1 MGDAGVLV
9 EDGRLAADLVA
20 TLEPQF
26 QDALNHPTRRDILR
40 VLQGARQPRSITDI
54 AAALPQLSRGEISY
68 HAQVL
73 EDSGC
78 VEVDG
83 SRRRPGGQERLLR
96 SAVGDSGQ
104 ALLVLGATERSDREH
119 RRRAAAEPPSS
130 QLTMFRV
137 PRPARTVRL
146 LGRRRREAH

>member
-1 MGDAGVLV
+1 MGDAGVLA

-20 TLEPQF
+20 TLEPQL

-40 VLQGARQPRSITDI
+40 VLQRAKEASSITDI
-54 AAALPQLSRGEISY
+54 VTALPQLSRGEISY

-83 SRRRPGGQERLLR
+83 HRRCPGGQERLLR
-96 SAVGDSGQ
+96 SAVADSGQ

-119 RRRAAAEPPSS
+119 RRRAASDPGAS
-130 QLTMFRV
+130 QLMMFRV
-137 PRPARTVRL
+137 PRPSRTVRL
-146 LGRRRREAH
+146 LSRRRREAH

>member
-1 MGDAGVLV
+1 MGDAGVLSD
-9 EDGRLAADLVA
+9 DGRLAADLVA
-20 TLEPQF
+20 TLEPQL

-40 VLQGARQPRSITDI
+40 VLQRSTQPRSITDI
-54 AAALPQLSRGEISY
+54 VAALPQLGRGEISY

-78 VEVDG
+78 VFVD
-83 SRRRPGGQERLLR
+83 SHRRCPGGQERLLR
-96 SAVGDSGQ
+96 SAVADSGQ
-104 ALLVLGATERSDREH
+104 AMLVLGATERSDREH

-130 QLTMFRV
+130 QLTMFRI
-137 PRPARTVRL
+137 PRPARTIRL

>member
-1 MGDAGVLV
+1 MGDAGVLA

-20 TLEPQF
+20 TLEPQL

-40 VLQGARQPRSITDI
+40 VLQGAKAASSITDI
-54 AAALPQLSRGEISY
+54 VAALPQLSRGEISY

-78 VEVDG
+78 VEVEG
-83 SRRRPGGQERLLR
+83 MRRCPGGQERLLR
-96 SAVGDSGQ
+96 SAVADSGQ

-119 RRRAAAEPPSS
+119 RRRMGTEPGAT
-130 QLTMFRV
+130 QLTMFRM
-137 PRPARTVRL
+137 PRPGRTVRL

>member
-1 MGDAGVLV
+1 MGDAGVLA

-20 TLEPQF
+20 TLEPKL

-40 VLQGARQPRSITDI
+40 VLQGAGKPRSITDI
-54 AAALPQLSRGEISY
+54 VGALPQLTRGEINY

-73 EDSGC
+73 QDSGC

-83 SRRRPGGQERLLR
+83 SRRCPGGEERLLR
-96 SAVGDSGQ
+96 SAVADSGQ

-119 RRRAAAEPPSS
+119 RRRAAAEPFSS

-146 LGRRRREAH
+146 RGRRRRESY

>member
-1 MGDAGVLV
+1 MGDAGVLA

-40 VLQGARQPRSITDI
+40 VLQGAGQPRSITDI
-54 AAALPQLSRGEISY
+54 VGSLPQLTRGEISY

-83 SRRRPGGQERLLR
+83 SRRCPGGEERLLR

-119 RRRAAAEPPSS
+119 R
-130 QLTMFRV
+130 
-137 PRPARTVRL
+137 
-146 LGRRRREAH
+146 

>member
-1 MGDAGVLV
+1 MGDAGLLA

-20 TLEPQF
+20 TLEPQL

-40 VLQGARQPRSITDI
+40 VLQGSSEASSITDLVT
-54 AAALPQLSRGEISY
+54 ALPQLGRGEISY

-78 VEVDG
+78 VETDG
-83 SRRRPGGQERLLR
+83 TRRCPGGEERLLR
-96 SAVGDSGQ
+96 SAVTDSGQ

-119 RRRAAAEPPSS
+119 RRRLASEPAAN

-137 PRPARTVRL
+137 PRPARTIRL